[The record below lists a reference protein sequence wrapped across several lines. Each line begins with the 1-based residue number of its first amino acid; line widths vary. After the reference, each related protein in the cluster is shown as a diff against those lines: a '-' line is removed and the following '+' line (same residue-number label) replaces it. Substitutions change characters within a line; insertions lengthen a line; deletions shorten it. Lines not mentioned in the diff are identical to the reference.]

1 MFSRIFPSTFFV
13 IVYFHASIFICVD
26 IVMASLCNGMLDI
39 LLDFHDVCPWNFIGL
54 SSVFIFLS
62 CILRPA
68 FASFLSSAQSTDYW
82 GDMGEFS
89 GMGRAG
95 AVY

>member
-1 MFSRIFPSTFFV
+1 MESGLKVSFIILVFYRLLFCLV
-13 IVYFHASIFICVD
+13 VAIFIV
-26 IVMASLCNGMLDI
+26 
-39 LLDFHDVCPWNFIGL
+39 L
-54 SSVFIFLS
+54 SFCFYRSV
-62 CILRPA
+62 R
-68 FASFLSSAQSTDYW
+68 STDYW

>member
-1 MFSRIFPSTFFV
+1 MEIGHKVSFIILVFWCFI
-13 IVYFHASIFICVD
+13 IV
-26 IVMASLCNGMLDI
+26 
-39 LLDFHDVCPWNFIGL
+39 L
-54 SSVFIFLS
+54 SSGFLLFYRLFFIFLS

-68 FASFLSSAQSTDYW
+68 FASVLSSARSTDYW

>member
-1 MFSRIFPSTFFV
+1 MEIGHKVSFIILVFWCFIIVFV
-13 IVYFHASIFICVD
+13 VWLFIV
-26 IVMASLCNGMLDI
+26 
-39 LLDFHDVCPWNFIGL
+39 L

-68 FASFLSSAQSTDYW
+68 FASFLSSARSTDYW